1 MRALNAKGKL
11 VELIDYGLNG
21 WFRFEHEGSAY
32 IYFRRLDSIDN
43 PVALVKVSSEAFDLL
58 QNIKQPFSYLPKMYM
73 GAPKRLDSIQ
83 EKGKLFE
90 AAQSKV
96 KVLVTSPEY
105 IENLGLSP
113 IDSNQ
118 QLIEK
123 SFLSHDQKILFELS
137 PVSKLDIRWCE
148 PVQYNILC
156 IAEHYFPGFV
166 LSNHIKLSSGAKY
179 LSVSYFD
186 HEESYVTKYETEI
199 DLENFTYL
207 NKKHQKV
214 GF

>member
-1 MRALNAKGKL
+1 
-11 VELIDYGLNG
+11 VELTDYGLNG
-21 WFRFEHEGSAY
+21 WFRFEHEGSTY

-43 PVALVKVSSEAFDLL
+43 PVALVKVSSEAFELL
-58 QNIKQPFSYLPKMYM
+58 RNIKQRFSYLPQMYM
-73 GAPKRLDSIQ
+73 RAPKRLDLTQ

-90 AAQSKV
+90 SAQSNV
-96 KVLVTSPEY
+96 KALVTSPEY
-105 IENLGLSP
+105 IEKLGARP
-113 IDSNQ
+113 IDSSQ
-118 QLIEK
+118 RLIEK
-123 SFLSHDQKILFELS
+123 SFVSHDQKMLFELIPIS
-137 PVSKLDIRWCE
+137 NLDIRWCE

-166 LSNHIKLSSGAKY
+166 LSDHIKLSSGSKY

-186 HEESYVTKYETEI
+186 NEERYVTKHETEI
-199 DLENFTYL
+199 ELANFTYL